1 MILRLQRPFS
11 EGRLFYGARTP
22 PRPPALTPANPRVG
36 SAGLPKGPAL
46 VDILRVLTD
55 PILPVF
61 AILAFGFVLGR
72 GGKISIEDARVIN
85 RFAMTVLLPI
95 FIFDLIANAPVYRF
109 SPLPVLAYGMVE
121 LVLFIAGYLLA
132 TRLFK
137 RDPLEAVLLAWA
149 GVFANNALYVL
160 PLSVLLYGEAA
171 SVPVASIVTL
181 DSIVPFAG
189 VMIALQA
196 LQSGKIAPGPLLRGM
211 AKTPMQWGI
220 FGGLAFSLLAVPIPA
235 PVQTFL
241 DFNGVAAAPVAL
253 FGIGVV
259 MSQTQFKMDRVVAS
273 FGAIKLVIFPLA
285 VWAALS
291 LLAPSDPG
299 FTQFLLASAGP
310 AGVMTFTLAIL
321 HGVRT
326 DTIAQVIVWTSVLSL
341 VTLALLA

>member
-1 MILRLQRPFS
+1 M
-11 EGRLFYGARTP
+11 
-22 PRPPALTPANPRVG
+22 
-36 SAGLPKGPAL
+36 
-46 VDILRVLTD
+46 DILRVLSD

-72 GGKISIEDARVIN
+72 AGKISVADARVIN

-109 SPLPVLAYGMVE
+109 SPLPVLAYGVAE
-121 LVLFIAGYLLA
+121 LVLFVAGYILA
-132 TRLFK
+132 TRIFK
-137 RDPLEAVLLAWA
+137 RDPVEAVLLAWA

-160 PLSVLLYGEAA
+160 PLSVLLYGEAGA
-171 SVPVASIVTL
+171 VPVASIVTL

-196 LQSGKIAPGPLLRGM
+196 LQSGRIAPLALLRGM
-211 AKTPMQWGI
+211 AQTPMQWGI
-220 FGGLAFSLLAVPIPA
+220 FGGLAFSLLAVPIPS

-259 MSQTQFKMDRVVAS
+259 MSQTQFQMDRVVAS
-273 FGAIKLVIFPLA
+273 FAVIKLIAFPLA
-285 VWAALS
+285 VWAGLS
-291 LLAPSDPG
+291 VLAPQDAEMR
-299 FTQFLLASAGP
+299 QFLLASAGP

-326 DTIAQVIVWTSVLSL
+326 DALAQIIVWTSVLSL
-341 VTLALLA
+341 LTLALLA